1 MLRRLFIVLQ
11 VVGVIPIIFFWF
23 LWLIQNKWFW
33 MEHYFPF
40 WLVSSHILYLLSLL
54 GKYIVYGK
62 LHLYKIPEENKL
74 SPKEEFYDNLGREV
88 LKIEEEEENKI
99 VSSKKKVTPTEQE
112 LYETNLKKHTR
123 EK

>member
-33 MEHYFPF
+33 MEHSFPF
-40 WLVSSHILYLLSLL
+40 WLVISHILYLLSFL

-62 LHLYKIPEENKL
+62 LQLFKIGQDIKPKKRERKNKDEEWKT
-74 SPKEEFYDNLGREV
+74 EW
-88 LKIEEEEENKI
+88 EN
-99 VSSKKKVTPTEQE
+99 
-112 LYETNLKKHTR
+112 
-123 EK
+123 

>member
-33 MEHYFPF
+33 MEHSFPF
-40 WLVSSHILYLLSLL
+40 WLVISHILYLLSFL

-62 LHLYKIPEENKL
+62 LHLFKIGQDIKPKKRERKNKDEEWKT
-74 SPKEEFYDNLGREV
+74 EW
-88 LKIEEEEENKI
+88 EN
-99 VSSKKKVTPTEQE
+99 
-112 LYETNLKKHTR
+112 
-123 EK
+123 